1 MCRTCSANHDTIEG
15 DSKTMKSNFCFF
27 FSNFL
32 YPFRYPPIRDHS
44 PAAPMHMNQI
54 QPTHDYMAPIQTA
67 PAMLLHPNYDNEPIP
82 PYRAFDVAPPGTEPP
97 PPGFENEPINR
108 YSDEREWNAHNAN
121 EKERAAARTPEQKG
135 TATPATPPDSRERH
149 GGFNEEPNIAP
160 NTRERRSISPRQP
173 THERERERERD
184 RDRTRGNAAD
194 DRSKE
199 RRRHSRSPV
208 RRETGKRE
216 NREESRHDRDKKD
229 YEKAHPKDRERDDE
243 RSKERRRHSRSP
255 VRRDTLKRENRER
268 NTREPVREVADRKER
283 HEKEVK
289 RESSDDEKREK
300 RSKDKKKKKK
310 EEKSLEKK
318 KKKERKEKEKREKK
332 AHSRDKSHNKDTAA
346 TSNGKAEE
354 QLDDTLFEDNEKHE
368 TAIETAA
375 DPRSCTPPPLQQQAI
390 QSTNDYEATAEQPAH
405 TGNEI
410 NEDDSNIDLYGDIT
424 SRNIEYPNENADAA
438 ADQEIVSTG
447 SPLQMNHL
455 DSILD
460 IHANLDFDENEMN
473 EMEAEPTIKRTVN
486 DVFAPIPELSK
497 WERDDDLGADKKLAG
512 DVSPTMT
519 DQNQVTT
526 EVLKR
531 AENAIFARAINAIRP
546 IEIKK
551 ISLERQKLYSNE
563 KPEDEALMLGN
574 EDVRNELETFQ
585 ITVPVHSEQ
594 AERSVEIKGGKRN
607 KTPIKSVKERL
618 GRIVSDDLRS
628 RSKTPPRKVAVEAH
642 KDRRSRSRER
652 RDRSTG
658 RNSRRDKDSAKRD
671 ASNDR
676 RNNRKDDSR
685 SRQRDSSRDRR
696 NDRDVG
702 GSERRD
708 NSDRRDNR
716 DGRSNRDSRDNRTS
730 RDNRRAGSRNKSRE
744 RENLRNTGRDEHR
757 RQMEKNT
764 RDIIRERDLDKA
776 REMARIRERERV
788 KELERKTA
796 MTDGSSAK
804 PAADKEKAR
813 DNRKNVSND
822 RSRSERS
829 NKPSP
834 GESKVEDQ
842 KDDSG
847 RNKASTSS
855 NPFERK
861 KTGIDEANFVPDYDE
876 NMGEENATSE
886 TSKKSGKAAES
897 KTTATATKKRT
908 RSESASSSSSDSNSS
923 DSESG
928 SEDRKRKK
936 RKHKKQKKSKRA
948 SSSGSDESTSKK
960 KKRKSK
966 KSKKK
971 KKTKK

>member
-1 MCRTCSANHDTIEG
+1 
-15 DSKTMKSNFCFF
+15 
-27 FSNFL
+27 
-32 YPFRYPPIRDHS
+32 
-44 PAAPMHMNQI
+44 MNQI

-67 PAMLLHPNYDNEPIP
+67 PPMLLHPNYDNEPIP

-108 YSDEREWNAHNAN
+108 YSDDREWNAHNAI
-121 EKERAAARTPEQKG
+121 EKDRAAARTPEQKG

-149 GGFNEEPNIAP
+149 AGFNDEPNMAP

-173 THERERERERD
+173 THER
-184 RDRTRGNAAD
+184 RTRSNAAD

-208 RRETGKRE
+208 RRETTKRE

-229 YEKAHPKDRERDDE
+229 HEKVHRSPVRRETAKRENREESRHDRDKKDHEKAHPKDRER
-243 RSKERRRHSRSP
+243 S
-255 VRRDTLKRENRER
+255 
-268 NTREPVREVADRKER
+268 TREPTREVADRKER

-289 RESSDDEKREK
+289 RESSDDEKR

-310 EEKSLEKK
+310 EEKLLEKK

-354 QLDDTLFEDNEKHE
+354 QLDDTLFGDNEKRE
-368 TAIETAA
+368 TAIETTA

-390 QSTNDYEATAEQPAH
+390 QSTNDYEAAAEQPAR
-405 TGNEI
+405 TENEI

-424 SRNIEYPNENADAA
+424 SRNIEYPNEGADTA
-438 ADQEIVSTG
+438 ADEEIVSTG

-497 WERDDDLGADKKLAG
+497 WERDDDLAADKKLAG
-512 DVSPTMT
+512 DISPTMA

-563 KPEDEALMLGN
+563 KPEDEALLLGN

-594 AERSVEIKGGKRN
+594 AERSVEIKAGKRN

-618 GRIVSDDLRS
+618 GRIVTDDLRS
-628 RSKTPPRKVAVEAH
+628 RSKTPPRKAAVDVH

-652 RDRSTG
+652 RERSTG

-685 SRQRDSSRDRR
+685 SRQRDSSRDRK
-696 NDRDVG
+696 G
-702 GSERRD
+702 D
-708 NSDRRDNR
+708 NTNRRDNR
-716 DGRSNRDSRDNRTS
+716 DIRSTRDSRDNRTS
-730 RDNRRAGSRNKSRE
+730 RDNRREDSRNKSRE
-744 RENLRNTGRDEHR
+744 RENLRNTGRDDHR

-796 MTDGSSAK
+796 SADGSSAK
-804 PAADKEKAR
+804 SAADKEKAK
-813 DNRKNVSND
+813 DNKKNVSND
-822 RSRSERS
+822 RSRSDRS

-834 GESKVEDQ
+834 GESKIEDH
-842 KDDSG
+842 KDESG
-847 RNKASTSS
+847 RNKASISS

-876 NMGEENATSE
+876 NMGEENPTAE
-886 TSKKSGKAAES
+886 TSKKSGKATES
-897 KTTATATKKRT
+897 KATATATKKRT

-923 DSESG
+923 DSESE